1 MGNAESDE
9 EHTQQGGPVI
19 NYYYPQQPQ
28 QQQAVGNTVVKPLPR
43 QRQERRAVGTS
54 NVLEDT
60 QAKIDMLHRE
70 IDHLDRI
77 AAQRTRKAQQMY
89 SEGNKKGALWEA
101 AQVKELG
108 KDKQAKM
115 DNLKRIQSASRTH
128 SNMREFADS
137 QDIINR
143 LTMDKQRMAVSLDI
157 EAVHETD
164 LDSRL
169 VDRELDQALASIGI
183 TDEDRQEDEVENEAF
198 LQTLLAQQ
206 PPPTVNQQQLQ
217 GNNMIYNGGGGG
229 GNMGQQRR
237 TNNNNSGSQRKVM
250 STVDSMLSL

>member
-1 MGNAESDE
+1 MGNTESDE
-9 EHTQQGGPVI
+9 EYAQQGGPVI
-19 NYYYPQQPQ
+19 NYYYPQQQQKQATGVQPQQAIIRQ
-28 QQQAVGNTVVKPLPR
+28 QQQ
-43 QRQERRAVGTS
+43 RRAVGT
-54 NVLEDT
+54 NGVLEDT

-128 SNMREFADS
+128 ANMLEFADS

-143 LTMDKQRMAVSLDI
+143 LTADKQRMAVNLDI

-206 PPPTVNQQQLQ
+206 PPTVNNNQQQQ
-217 GNNMIYNGGGGG
+217 QNMIYIGA
-229 GNMGQQRR
+229 QQPQRR
-237 TNNNNSGSQRKVM
+237 TNNNNNGGQKKAM